1 MSIIKQKP
9 LDKGA
14 GVLLPVASLPS
25 NYGIGT
31 FGKAAFEFIDFLE
44 KTGLKYWQ
52 VLPLGPTGYGD
63 SPYQSFSAFAG
74 NPYFIDLDC
83 LIEEGLLKVE
93 DVSAIQWFEDER
105 YIDYQKIY
113 SNRFNVL
120 KKAYSN
126 SLTKFSGEMDS
137 KEIDYKDFC
146 NNNIFWLDDY
156 ALFMAIKESFQNLE
170 WLKWPDD
177 IRLRNPETVDK
188 YKEELG
194 DAINF
199 WKFTQYKFTV
209 QWMNLK
215 NYADQKGISI
225 IGDIPMYVA
234 MDSADTWV
242 NFKEF
247 QMDEDHRANM
257 VAGVPP
263 DIFSKTGQLWGN
275 PLYDWDYML
284 KNNFSWWRHRMR
296 HSASLYHII
305 RIDHFI
311 GVVRYYSIPI
321 EEETAVN
328 GIYRPGPGIALLEA
342 INEEIGDSK
351 IIAEDLGVETPEVEE
366 ILEKTG
372 YPGMKVLMFAFDG
385 KTENPHLPAH
395 IKKNSV
401 IYGGTHD
408 NDTLRGFVS
417 SCDEDV
423 TACIRRYF
431 VGTDNEELVKKIME
445 AGFNS
450 RANVAIFQ
458 MQDYLKLGNE
468 AKTNT
473 PSTMGEN
480 WKWRLIKEQVSLE
493 LAEIIGNMKKER

>member
-1 MSIIKQKP
+1 MNIKKQKP

-31 FGKAAFEFIDFLE
+31 FGKAALDFIDFLY
-44 KTGLKYWQ
+44 KAGLKYWQ

-74 NPYFIDLDC
+74 NPYFIDLDY
-83 LIEEGLLKVE
+83 LIEEGLLKAE
-93 DVSAIQWFEDER
+93 DVSAIQWFEDES
-105 YIDYQKIY
+105 YIDYEKIY
-113 SNRFNVL
+113 LNRFNVL

-126 SLTKFSGEMDS
+126 SLYKYME
-137 KEIDYKDFC
+137 EIEYKDFC
-146 NNNIFWLDDY
+146 EKNSFWLEDY
-156 ALFMAIKESFQNLE
+156 ALFMAVKESFDNLE
-170 WLKWPDD
+170 QLKWPDD
-177 IRLRNPETVDK
+177 IRLRDPETVEK
-188 YKEELG
+188 YRERLKAEIG
-194 DAINF
+194 F

-209 QWMNLK
+209 QWEILRK
-215 NYADQKGISI
+215 YAGQNGVSI

-247 QMDEDHRANM
+247 QMDENHRPTR

-263 DIFSKTGQLWGN
+263 DRFSKTGQFWGN
-275 PLYDWDYML
+275 PLFNWEYMV
-284 KNNFSWWRHRMR
+284 KNDFSWWRNRMR
-296 HSASLYHII
+296 HSAKLYHII

-311 GVVRYYSIPI
+311 GIARYYSIPI
-321 EEETAVN
+321 GEESAVN
-328 GIYRPGPGIALLEA
+328 GIYRQGPGIALLKA

-351 IIAEDLGVETPEVEE
+351 IIAEDLGVVTKDVKE
-366 ILEKTG
+366 ILKKTG
-372 YPGMKVLMFAFDG
+372 YPGMKILIFAFDG
-385 KTENPHLPAH
+385 KSDNPNLPVHL
-395 IKKNSV
+395 KKNSV

-417 SCDEDV
+417 SCDEEV
-423 TACIRRYF
+423 SVCIRKYF
-431 VGTDNEELVKKIME
+431 EVKENEEMVKKIME

-458 MQDYLKLGNE
+458 MQDYLMLGNE
-468 AKTNT
+468 TKTNT
-473 PSTMGEN
+473 PSTLGDN
-480 WKWRLIKEQVSLE
+480 WKWRLGKGQASSE
-493 LAEIIGNMKKER
+493 LSGIIRNMKKER

>member
-9 LDKGA
+9 LNKGA

-31 FGKAAFEFIDFLE
+31 FGKAAVDFIDFLE
-44 KTGLKYWQ
+44 KSGLKYWQ

-74 NPYFIDLDC
+74 NPYFIDLDY
-83 LIEEGLLKVE
+83 LIEEGLLKAE
-93 DVSAIQWFEDER
+93 DVSTIKWSENECQ
-105 YIDYQKIY
+105 IDYQKMY
-113 SNRFNVL
+113 FNRFNVL

-126 SLTKFSGEMDS
+126 SRNKYREE
-137 KEIDYKDFC
+137 KDYIDFC
-146 NNNIFWLDDY
+146 ENNSFWLNDY
-156 ALFMAIKESFQNLE
+156 ALFMAVKEGFDNLE

-177 IRLRNPETVDK
+177 IRLRNPETVEK
-188 YKEELG
+188 YRENLE
-194 DAINF
+194 DEIEF

-209 QWMNLK
+209 QWKSLK
-215 NYADQKGISI
+215 NLADQKGISI

-234 MDSADTWV
+234 MDSADAWI
-242 NFKEF
+242 NFEEF
-247 QMDEDHRANM
+247 QMDEDHRATR

-263 DIFSKTGQLWGN
+263 DLFSDTGQLWGN
-275 PLYDWDYML
+275 PLYDWEYML
-284 KNNFSWWRHRMR
+284 KDNFSWWRHRMR

-311 GVVRYYSIPI
+311 GVVRYYSIAI
-321 EEETAVN
+321 GAESAVN
-328 GIYRPGPGIALLEA
+328 GIYKPGPGIALLEA
-342 INEEIGDSK
+342 INEEIGDAK
-351 IIAEDLGVETPEVEE
+351 IIAEDLGVVTQEVEE

-385 KTENPHLPAH
+385 KTDNPHLPAH
-395 IKKNSV
+395 LKKNSV

-408 NDTLRGFVS
+408 NDTLRGFVAN
-417 SCDEDV
+417 CDQDV
-423 TACIRRYF
+423 TACVRKYF
-431 VGTDNEELVKKIME
+431 EVIDNEEIVKKIME

-468 AKTNT
+468 TKTNT

-480 WKWRLIKEQVSLE
+480 WKWRLVKEQVSLE
-493 LAEIIGNMKKER
+493 LAEIISNMKKER

>member
-1 MSIIKQKP
+1 MNIKKQQP

-31 FGKAAFEFIDFLE
+31 FGKAAIDFIDFLE
-44 KTGLKYWQ
+44 KAGLKYWQ

-74 NPYFIDLDC
+74 NPYFIDLDY

-93 DVSAIQWFEDER
+93 DVSAIQWFQDER
-105 YIDYQKIY
+105 YTDYEKIY

-126 SLTKFSGEMDS
+126 TRNKYREEAG
-137 KEIDYKDFC
+137 YKDFC
-146 NNNIFWLDDY
+146 EDNIFWLDDY
-156 ALFMAIKESFQNLE
+156 AFFMAIKESFNNLE
-170 WLKWPDD
+170 WLKWPDG
-177 IRLRNPETVDK
+177 IRLRDSEIVEK
-188 YKEELG
+188 YREKLAEE
-194 DAINF
+194 IEF
-199 WKFTQYKFTV
+199 WKFTQYKFAV
-209 QWMNLK
+209 QWKNLK
-215 NYADQKGISI
+215 NYAALKGISI

-247 QMDEDHRANM
+247 QMDDDHRATR

-263 DIFSKTGQLWGN
+263 DAFSKTGQLWGN
-275 PLYDWDYML
+275 PLFDWEYML
-284 KNNFSWWRHRMR
+284 KDNFSWWRNRMR
-296 HSASLYHII
+296 HSARLYHII

-321 EEETAVN
+321 EAESAVN
-328 GIYRPGPGIALLEA
+328 GIYKPGPGIALLEA

-351 IIAEDLGVETPEVEE
+351 IIAEDLGVVTEEVKQL
-366 ILEKTG
+366 LEMTG

-385 KTENPHLPAH
+385 KSDNPHLPAH
-395 IKKNSV
+395 LKKNSV

-417 SCDEDV
+417 SCNEDV
-423 TACIRRYF
+423 TACIRKYF
-431 VGTDNEELVKKIME
+431 EGIDNDELVKKIME
-445 AGFNS
+445 SGFS
-450 RANVAIFQ
+450 SIANVAIFQ

-468 AKTNT
+468 TKTNT
-473 PSTMGEN
+473 PSTMGAN
-480 WKWRLIKEQVSLE
+480 WKWRLIKAQVSLE